1 MFFGVGRPGGRPPTD
16 PSSAVLFPDHPIAHP
31 HFRSANHVPAKSSPM
46 YSMFLPM
53 KLYSG
58 HFSLLSDN
66 IHSLFCL
73 EHSEFPFGDSHTLC
87 LCGIGG
93 ADLSPFLWS
102 Q

>member
-73 EHSEFPFGDSHTLC
+73 EHSEFPFGDYLLPHSLLLESIC
-87 LCGIGG
+87 SVF
-93 ADLSPFLWS
+93 ARSV
-102 Q
+102 